1 MTDKLTR
8 IRAQLPAVQDK
19 AFLNA
24 GWYGPLPDVAAEAIR
39 ASIEA
44 EYAHGRPIMSHI
56 QAIREDKEALRR
68 EFAALLNAPPESVA
82 LTHHTTDG
90 MNIVTLGFDWRPGD
104 EVATTNL
111 EHEAGFFPLYII
123 QQRFG
128 VRINIADVGVGEE
141 PLEAIAAALTPRTR
155 LLSVSHVSYSSGAR
169 FPLEEVIALAHARGI
184 PVLVD
189 GAQSVGV
196 FPVDVTALN
205 VDYYAAPGQKWL
217 CGPEGVGALYIRP
230 DRLAELQPTYPNF
243 STIQTHDWQGRFTL
257 NPTAVRYETGTIYPA
272 VLAGMRASLRWFQ
285 EEVGAEWAYAR
296 IAHIAA
302 YTRRKLA
309 GLPGV
314 RLVTP
319 EKRQASLVNFLPV
332 GWSAAQMAGLVA
344 ELDRRGFIIRSISHA
359 PYCVRVSCGFYNTEA
374 EIDGLCDAL
383 ADVLAAGPE
392 AVSIPDWAVQYNLA
406 TEPVY

>member
-19 AFLNA
+19 AFLNT
-24 GWYGPLPDVAAEAIR
+24 GWYGPLPDPAAEAIR
-39 ASIEA
+39 ASMEA
-44 EYAHGRPIMSHI
+44 EHATGRPLMSHI
-56 QAIREDKEALRR
+56 QAIRETTDGLRR
-68 EFAALLNAPPESVA
+68 DFAALLNAPPESIA

-90 MNIVTLGFDWRPGD
+90 MNIVTLGFNWQPGD
-104 EVATTNL
+104 EVATTSI
-111 EHEAGFFPLYII
+111 EHEAGLFPLYII
-123 QQRFG
+123 QKRFG
-128 VRINIADVGVGEE
+128 VRINIAEVGVGAE

-155 LLSVSHVSYSSGAR
+155 LLSISHVSYSSGAR

-184 PVLVD
+184 AVLVD
-189 GAQSVGV
+189 GAQSVGA
-196 FPVDVTALN
+196 FPVDVTALG
-205 VDYYAAPGQKWL
+205 VDYYAVPGQKWL

-230 DRLAELQPTYPNF
+230 DRLADLLPTYPNY
-243 STIQTHDWQGRFTL
+243 STIQTHDWHGNFTL
-257 NPTAVRYETGTIYPA
+257 TPTAVRYETGTIYPA
-272 VLAGMRASLRWFQ
+272 VLAGMRASLRWFR
-285 EEVGAEWAYAR
+285 EEVGLEWAYAR

-302 YTRRKLA
+302 YTRHKLA

-314 RLVTP
+314 RLITP
-319 EKRQASLVNFLPV
+319 ESRQASLVNFLPV
-332 GWSAAQMAGLVA
+332 GWSAVQMAGLVA

-383 ADVLAAGPE
+383 AELLAAGPQK
-392 AVSIPDWAVQYNLA
+392 VTIPDWAVQYNLS